1 MRSPYCGGNLVI
13 FHEFAAV
20 FIRANTVVRFEA
32 EDNRTRDQSWRPTSK
47 PPPGPGSGTK
57 QLVRNE
63 ASPRP
68 LWCAPSCGQKRA
80 PLAVGASAALRAGL
94 RALRLHPCQCCGRR
108 AQAAAQRCRSVGHVW
123 QCREEPPGGTCES
136 HRKAVAST
144 SDALGGAWCAACV
157 REPGSRAVWPSR
169 GSRLQISVW
178 LEGGRVGRCL
188 PPKMQIM
195 RGRSRVAIATLDP
208 DSALRRTSRAGEA
221 RHILSHL
228 ATARA
233 ILLECASKI

>member
-157 REPGSRAVWPSR
+157 REPGSRAVWPSWQSAADMR
-169 GSRLQISVW
+169 VAGGREGGEMLAAEDADYERTLQGGDRHPGPRFSASAHV
-178 LEGGRVGRCL
+178 EGGRG
-188 PPKMQIM
+188 PAHI
-195 RGRSRVAIATLDP
+195 ITLGNGQGDF
-208 DSALRRTSRAGEA
+208 A
-221 RHILSHL
+221 
-228 ATARA
+228 
-233 ILLECASKI
+233 